1 MPRVNGNSP
10 GASRAGAAGTA
21 AGRYTG
27 GTGSPQ
33 DVSGRRSLP
42 LIEDSS
48 QRDVAVLPRR
58 VGVALGLENRQRR
71 AQPRARVARLDDLVH
86 VAALGGHVRVG
97 ELLAILAD
105 ARLAEAGIGGG
116 LPLPPCHDVVRG
128 APLPTGR
135 PPSRPKPTTMFGAN
149 VACTSKK
156 YRSSS
161 TARTISFMS
170 YGLIGCPGTMDCS
183 DSSRRSAGSC
193 VGRSGGSS
201 VLFCGRNVSS
211 SRMRARHSSSLSA

>member
-10 GASRAGAAGTA
+10 GASRAASAGTS
-21 AGRYTG
+21 AGPYTRG
-27 GTGSPQ
+27 AGSPEA
-33 DVSGRRSLP
+33 VSGGRSLP

-105 ARLAEAGIGGG
+105 ARLAEAGIGGR
-116 LPLPPCHDVVRG
+116 LPLTLVQGVDGGP
-128 APLPTGR
+128 R
-135 PPSRPKPTTMFGAN
+135 PPHRDLGGGE
-149 VACTSKK
+149 
-156 YRSSS
+156 
-161 TARTISFMS
+161 TA
-170 YGLIGCPGTMDCS
+170 
-183 DSSRRSAGSC
+183 
-193 VGRSGGSS
+193 SGG
-201 VLFCGRNVSS
+201 G
-211 SRMRARHSSSLSA
+211 AGG